1 MTTRIVPIA
10 GKTAEIIETVMASPD
25 VPQDETLR
33 FKIRL
38 SVEEIAEN
46 IVNYAYNN
54 GNGFVEITTTLDEA
68 GMLTISFKDAGV
80 PFNPLEKEDP
90 DITLSLDERPVGGLG
105 IFICKKMMDSVSYVF
120 EDGCNNFTMK
130 INTRKYRWK

>member
-10 GKTAEIIETVMASPD
+10 GKTAEIIETVMSSPD

-54 GNGFVEITTTLDEA
+54 GNGFVEITTPLDEA

-130 INTRKYRWK
+130 INTRK

>member
-10 GKTAEIIETVMASPD
+10 GKTAEIIETVMSSPD

-130 INTRKYRWK
+130 INTLK

>member
-105 IFICKKMMDSVSYVF
+105 IFICKKMMDSVSYIF

-130 INTRKYRWK
+130 INTRK

>member
-10 GKTAEIIETVMASPD
+10 GKTAEIIETVMSSPD

-54 GNGFVEITTTLDEA
+54 GNGFVEITTTLNEE
-68 GMLTISFKDAGV
+68 GVLIISFKDAGV

-90 DITLSLDERPVGGLG
+90 DITLGLDERPVGGLG

-130 INTRKYRWK
+130 INTRK

>member
-10 GKTAEIIETVMASPD
+10 GKTAEIIETVMSSPD

-130 INTRKYRWK
+130 INTRK

>member
-1 MTTRIVPIA
+1 MKKVYMQPA
-10 GKTAEIIETVMASPD
+10 AEIIETVMSSPD

-90 DITLSLDERPVGGLG
+90 DITLSLDDRPVGGLG

-130 INTRKYRWK
+130 INTRK

>member
-10 GKTAEIIETVMASPD
+10 GKTAEIIETVMSSPD

-33 FKIRL
+33 FKVRL

-54 GNGFVEITTTLDEA
+54 GNGFVEITTTLDEE
-68 GMLTISFKDAGV
+68 GVLTISFKDAGV

-130 INTRKYRWK
+130 INTRK

>member
-10 GKTAEIIETVMASPD
+10 GKTAEIIETVMSSPD

-80 PFNPLEKEDP
+80 PFNH
-90 DITLSLDERPVGGLG
+90 S
-105 IFICKKMMDSVSYVF
+105 KKRIRTSPSAWTSARLAVWGYSSA
-120 EDGCNNFTMK
+120 
-130 INTRKYRWK
+130 RR

>member
-10 GKTAEIIETVMASPD
+10 GKTAEIIETVMTSPD
-25 VPQDETLR
+25 VPQDEGLR

-46 IVNYAYNN
+46 IVTYAYNN
-54 GNGFVEITTTLDEA
+54 GNGFLEISTSLDEN
-68 GMLTISFKDAGV
+68 GVLTISFKDAGV

-105 IFICKKMMDSVSYVF
+105 IYICKKMMDSVSYVF
-120 EDGCNNFTMK
+120 EDGCNNFTMTIK
-130 INTRKYRWK
+130 TRK

>member
-10 GKTAEIIETVMASPD
+10 GKTAEIIETVMSSPD
-25 VPQDETLR
+25 VPQDEALR
-33 FKIRL
+33 FRIRL

-46 IVNYAYNN
+46 IVTHAYNN
-54 GNGFVEITTTLDEA
+54 GNGFIEITTSLENDI
-68 GMLTISFKDAGV
+68 LTISFKDAGV
-80 PFNPLEKEDP
+80 PFNPLDKQDP
-90 DITLSLDERPVGGLG
+90 DVTLGIDERPVGGLG

-130 INTRKYRWK
+130 IKTRK

>member
-10 GKTAEIIETVMASPD
+10 GKTAEIIETVMSSPD

-68 GMLTISFKDAGV
+68 GMLTILFKDAGV

-130 INTRKYRWK
+130 INTRK

>member
-54 GNGFVEITTTLDEA
+54 GNGFVEITTTLDES

-130 INTRKYRWK
+130 INTRK

>member
-10 GKTAEIIETVMASPD
+10 GKTAEIIETVMSSPD

-68 GMLTISFKDAGV
+68 GILTISFKDAGV

-130 INTRKYRWK
+130 INTRK

>member
-10 GKTAEIIETVMASPD
+10 GKTAEIIETVMSSPD

-54 GNGFVEITTTLDEA
+54 GNGFVEITTTLDEE
-68 GMLTISFKDAGV
+68 GVLTISFKDAGV

-130 INTRKYRWK
+130 INTRK

>member
-1 MTTRIVPIA
+1 MTTRIGPIA
-10 GKTAEIIETVMASPD
+10 GKTAEIIETVMSSPD

-130 INTRKYRWK
+130 INTRK

>member
-10 GKTAEIIETVMASPD
+10 GKTAEIIEKVMSSTD

-130 INTRKYRWK
+130 INTRK

>member
-10 GKTAEIIETVMASPD
+10 GKTAEIIETVMSSPD

-90 DITLSLDERPVGGLG
+90 DITLGLEERPVGGLG

-130 INTRKYRWK
+130 INTRK

>member
-10 GKTAEIIETVMASPD
+10 GKTAEIIETVMSSPD

-38 SVEEIAEN
+38 SVEEIAAN

-68 GMLTISFKDAGV
+68 GVLTISFKDAGV

-90 DITLSLDERPVGGLG
+90 DITLSLDERPGGGLG

-130 INTRKYRWK
+130 INTRK

>member
-10 GKTAEIIETVMASPD
+10 GKTAEIIETVMSSPD

-90 DITLSLDERPVGGLG
+90 DITLGLDERPVGGLG

-130 INTRKYRWK
+130 INTRK

>member
-10 GKTAEIIETVMASPD
+10 GKTAEIIETVMSSPD

-33 FKIRL
+33 FKVRL

-54 GNGFVEITTTLDEA
+54 GNGFVEITTTLDEV

-130 INTRKYRWK
+130 INTRK

>member
-10 GKTAEIIETVMASPD
+10 GKTAEIIETVMSSPD

-80 PFNPLEKEDP
+80 SFNPLEKEDP
-90 DITLSLDERPVGGLG
+90 DITLSLDDRPVGGLG

-130 INTRKYRWK
+130 INTRK

>member
-10 GKTAEIIETVMASPD
+10 GKTAEIIETVMSSPD

-54 GNGFVEITTTLDEA
+54 GNGFVEITTTLDEE
-68 GMLTISFKDAGV
+68 GVLTISFKDAGV

-105 IFICKKMMDSVSYVF
+105 IFICKKMMDSASYVF

-130 INTRKYRWK
+130 INTRK

>member
-130 INTRKYRWK
+130 INTRK

>member
-10 GKTAEIIETVMASPD
+10 GKTAEIIETVMSSPD

-90 DITLSLDERPVGGLG
+90 DITLSLDDRPVGGLG

-130 INTRKYRWK
+130 INTRK

>member
-10 GKTAEIIETVMASPD
+10 GKTAEIIETVMSSPD

-130 INTRKYRWK
+130 IIIRK

>member
-10 GKTAEIIETVMASPD
+10 GKTAEIIETVMSSPD
-25 VPQDETLR
+25 VPQDEALR
-33 FKIRL
+33 FRIRL

-46 IVNYAYNN
+46 IVTYAYNN
-54 GNGFVEITTTLDEA
+54 GNGFIEITTSLENDI
-68 GMLTISFKDAGV
+68 LTISFKDAGV
-80 PFNPLEKEDP
+80 PFNPLDKQDP
-90 DITLSLDERPVGGLG
+90 DVTLGIDERPVGGLG

-130 INTRKYRWK
+130 IKTRK

>member
-10 GKTAEIIETVMASPD
+10 GKTAEIIETVMTSPD
-25 VPQDETLR
+25 VPQDEGLR

-46 IVNYAYNN
+46 IVTYAYNN
-54 GNGFVEITTTLDEA
+54 GNGFLEITTSLDEK
-68 GMLTISFKDAGV
+68 GVLTISFKDAGV

-90 DITLSLDERPVGGLG
+90 DITLGLDERPVGGLG

-120 EDGCNNFTMK
+120 EDGCNNFTMTIK
-130 INTRKYRWK
+130 TRR

>member
-10 GKTAEIIETVMASPD
+10 GKTAEIIETVMSSPD

-33 FKIRL
+33 FKVRL

-68 GMLTISFKDAGV
+68 GVLTISFKDAGV

-130 INTRKYRWK
+130 INTRK

>member
-120 EDGCNNFTMK
+120 EDDCNNFTMK
-130 INTRKYRWK
+130 INTRK

>member
-130 INTRKYRWK
+130 INTLK

>member
-10 GKTAEIIETVMASPD
+10 GKTAEIIETVMSSPD

-120 EDGCNNFTMK
+120 EDGSNNFTMK
-130 INTRKYRWK
+130 INTRK

>member
-10 GKTAEIIETVMASPD
+10 GKTAEIIETVMSSPD

-90 DITLSLDERPVGGLG
+90 DITLSLEERPVGGLG

-130 INTRKYRWK
+130 INTRK

>member
-68 GMLTISFKDAGV
+68 GMLIISFKDAGV

-130 INTRKYRWK
+130 INTRK

>member
-10 GKTAEIIETVMASPD
+10 GKTAEIIETVMSSPD

-33 FKIRL
+33 FKVRL

-130 INTRKYRWK
+130 INTRK

>member
-10 GKTAEIIETVMASPD
+10 GKTAEIIETVMSSPD

-68 GMLTISFKDAGV
+68 GVLTISFKDAGV

-90 DITLSLDERPVGGLG
+90 DITLSLDDRPVGGLG

-130 INTRKYRWK
+130 INTRK

>member
-10 GKTAEIIETVMASPD
+10 GKTAEIIETVMSSPD

-54 GNGFVEITTTLDEA
+54 GNGFVEITTALDEA

-130 INTRKYRWK
+130 INTRK

>member
-10 GKTAEIIETVMASPD
+10 GKTAEIIETVMSSPD

-68 GMLTISFKDAGV
+68 GVLTISFKDAGV

-130 INTRKYRWK
+130 INTRK

>member
-10 GKTAEIIETVMASPD
+10 GKTAEIIETVMVSPD

-130 INTRKYRWK
+130 INTRK